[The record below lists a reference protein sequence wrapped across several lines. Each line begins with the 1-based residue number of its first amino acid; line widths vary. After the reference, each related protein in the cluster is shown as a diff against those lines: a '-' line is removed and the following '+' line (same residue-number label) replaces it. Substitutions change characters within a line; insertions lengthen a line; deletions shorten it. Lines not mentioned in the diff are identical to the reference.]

1 MFALIVDAVHRFV
14 WGPGML
20 FFLMG
25 CGVYL
30 SVRTGFFQLSQARLW
45 LSSTLGAVFRRGSA
59 HDKSDKTAISPFQT
73 FTTALAGTLGT
84 GNIVG
89 VATALAAGGPGAVFW
104 MWVSA
109 FFGMMTGFA
118 ENVLGILYRRRGP
131 DGAWRGGP
139 MYYLEYGA
147 RAKWLAVPFALFAVL
162 ASLGMG
168 NMTQANSIADALS
181 SEFGVPVGVT
191 GLVTAL
197 ALLAVM
203 AGGIRRIGAVTEKLV
218 PAMSFLY
225 IIGCIL
231 ILVRFGSNVPAAF
244 ASIFREAFN
253 VRSAVGGAA
262 GYGMLQAMRYG
273 IARGVFSN
281 EAGLGSSVLVHAAGN
296 VKEPVEQGMWSICEI
311 FVDTIVLCTLTA
323 VCILT
328 TGVMD
333 AGEDG
338 AALALEAFRAG
349 LGGAGGGF
357 LAVAVT
363 LFAFSTLL
371 AWSYNGERA
380 AEYLLGAKARGAYR
394 VLFLLVVPVGCLMQ
408 LDLVWSLSD
417 ACNGLMA
424 LPNLFGVVLLS
435 GEAIQETKRFLAK
448 RGSLQK
454 VDSR

>member
-1 MFALIVDAVHRFV
+1 MFSLIVDAVHRFV

-45 LSSTLGAVFRRGSA
+45 LSSTLGAVFKRGSA
-59 HDKSDKTAISPFQT
+59 HDKSDKNAISPFQT

-109 FFGMMTGFA
+109 FFGMMTGFT
-118 ENVLGILYRRRGP
+118 ENVLGILYRRRGA

-139 MYYLEYGA
+139 MYYLEHGA
-147 RAKWLAVPFALFAVL
+147 HAKWLAVPFALFAIL

-181 SEFGVPVGVT
+181 SEFGVPLGVT
-191 GLVTAL
+191 GFVTAL
-197 ALLAVM
+197 ALLLVM
-203 AGGIRRIGAVTEKLV
+203 AGGIHRIGAVTEKLV
-218 PAMSFLY
+218 PAMSLLY
-225 IIGCIL
+225 IIGCFL
-231 ILVRFGSNVPAAF
+231 ILFRFGSNVPAAF
-244 ASIFREAFN
+244 SSIFREAFN

-323 VCILT
+323 VCILA

-349 LGGAGGGF
+349 LGSVGGGF
-357 LAVAVT
+357 LAIAVT

-380 AEYLLGAKARGAYR
+380 AEYLLGAKARKAYR
-394 VLFLLVVPVGCLMQ
+394 ILFLLVVPVGCLMQ

-424 LPNLFGVVLLS
+424 IPNLFGVVLLS
-435 GEAIQETKRFLAK
+435 GEAIRETRRFLAR
-448 RGSLQK
+448 RGLRPQK
-454 VDSR
+454 E